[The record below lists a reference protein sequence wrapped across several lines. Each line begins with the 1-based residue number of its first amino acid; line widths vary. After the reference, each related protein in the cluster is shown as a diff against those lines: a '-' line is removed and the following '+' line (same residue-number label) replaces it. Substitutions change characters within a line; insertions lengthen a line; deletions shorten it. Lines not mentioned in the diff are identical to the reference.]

1 MQTLANHRRFYPPF
15 HFFLVPVLVANLVI
29 AGRAAFAAP
38 SFATAWGGLMA
49 FALLLGFGLARRGAI
64 VVQDRLIRLEERL
77 RLARLLPVE
86 LAARVDALTV
96 RQLVGLRFASD
107 EEVPELARRA
117 LAGELR
123 DDEAIKR
130 AIRTWRPDELRV

>member
-1 MQTLANHRRFYPPF
+1 MQSFANHRRFYPPF
-15 HFFLVPVLVANLVI
+15 HFLLVPVLLANVII

-38 SFATAWGGLMA
+38 SFATGWGFVMA
-49 FALLLGFGLARRGAI
+49 LALFVGFGVARRGAI

-77 RLARLLPVE
+77 RLARLLPRE
-86 LAARVDALTV
+86 LAARVDELTV

-123 DDEAIKR
+123 NDEAIKR
-130 AIRTWRPDELRV
+130 AIRAWRPDELRV